1 MPSLRSLR
9 RMVCYMS
16 PGPVLPLT
24 LMTPHQGGG
33 GTQRMALALNSFF
46 SSQVSQG
53 GGSTGYLR
61 IRYCFCAVCALF
73 SVVGFLFS
81 FCLAT
86 TTAAQSGAIAGLGTA
101 FITKPLLYEV
111 LKEYTV
117 TVFICYCLCS
127 FITRSTNSSGLRT
140 GVQIMALEQSW
151 RSVYNGHPPLWEP
164 SSWWLGFLVSAC
176 FPYLVCIVGPV
187 SLPGVY
193 GGFTLHS
200 LCRPGVNLQR
210 FLCILQEQGFFW

>member
-1 MPSLRSLR
+1 MISGCYNRSQSSHFRQCTSRKKILTVFLPHPNILWTNPYPYQLMPSLRSLR

-151 RSVYNGHPPLWEP
+151 RSVYNGHPPL
-164 SSWWLGFLVSAC
+164 
-176 FPYLVCIVGPV
+176 
-187 SLPGVY
+187 
-193 GGFTLHS
+193 
-200 LCRPGVNLQR
+200 
-210 FLCILQEQGFFW
+210 